1 MNIEGGRGQ
10 WQISD
15 PAAGAEDKD
24 WAAQCVTRVSAL
36 VLKKLRHR
44 PMTNRDLTGSIAS
57 RDRRWLKAA
66 LHALSGSGQIEW
78 MEWQEPDHKLAASTL
93 AALRERCAI
102 TTVEQLDALPVY
114 SVLRCDYTSQAGR
127 KLHELWE
134 RLEGGWFCIG
144 APLKPPYQDFGMPLF
159 PSLLIWHPGW
169 AAAEADQ

>member
-1 MNIEGGRGQ
+1 MSDDIIDTIAQDIWQRHAVETGR
-10 WQISD
+10 S
-15 PAAGAEDKD
+15 
-24 WAAQCVTRVSAL
+24 L
-36 VLKKLRHR
+36 
-44 PMTNRDLTGSIAS
+44 
-57 RDRRWLKAA
+57 
-66 LHALSGSGQIEW
+66 
-78 MEWQEPDHKLAASTL
+78 EPGLADKLAESAL

-114 SVLRCDYTSQAGR
+114 SVLRCAYTSQAGR

-169 AAAEADQ
+169 AASEADQ

>member
-57 RDRRWLKAA
+57 RDRRWLKSA

-78 MEWQEPDHKLAASTL
+78 MEWQEPDHVAD
-93 AALRERCAI
+93 RC
-102 TTVEQLDALPVY
+102 
-114 SVLRCDYTSQAGR
+114 CCCG
-127 KLHELWE
+127 K
-134 RLEGGWFCIG
+134 
-144 APLKPPYQDFGMPLF
+144 
-159 PSLLIWHPGW
+159 
-169 AAAEADQ
+169 ADQ

>member
-15 PAAGAEDKD
+15 PAAAAEDKD

-57 RDRRWLKAA
+57 RDRRWLKSA

-78 MEWQEPDHKLAASTL
+78 MEWRKPALRSAGYEMVELPKPVQGPDGEGEHSWVTILGTVSTGNGRVWGEDCEMDPDWARELAAALL
-93 AALRERCAI
+93 AAA
-102 TTVEQLDALPVY
+102 V
-114 SVLRCDYTSQAGR
+114 
-127 KLHELWE
+127 
-134 RLEGGWFCIG
+134 
-144 APLKPPYQDFGMPLF
+144 
-159 PSLLIWHPGW
+159 
-169 AAAEADQ
+169 AAEADQ